1 MAISNIVN
9 QFQSRVEL
17 QFGDKTA
24 NAASI
29 LELMS
34 MGAGQGAELQLSACG
49 PDAERVL
56 DALAFLFEN
65 NFGLPLED

>member
-1 MAISNIVN
+1 MAISNTVN

-17 QFGDKTA
+17 QCGDKTA

-29 LELMS
+29 LELLS

-49 PDAERVL
+49 PDAEHVL
-56 DALAFLFEN
+56 DALASLFEN
-65 NFGLPLED
+65 NFGLPTEE